1 MRIGISALVNAIII
15 IGERPYLLVKY
26 KNKSYVLV
34 EQNRRFVLMIA
45 NMKRY
50 NKLFEKVVDIDNI
63 KDAIKNSS
71 KGKLKKK
78 EVKLV
83 LNNID
88 LYVEKI
94 RNMLING
101 NYNTSKYFIF
111 NKKSGYKIRKIY
123 ELPYYPDRII
133 HHCIVQILKPIWM
146 NLFVRDTYATIP
158 KRGIHDCVKRI
169 KDDLMDINR
178 TKFCLKMD
186 IHHFYPSI
194 DHDCLKQILRRK
206 IKDKKLLCLIDGIIE
221 SADGIPIGNYLSQ
234 WLANI
239 YLAYFDHYC
248 KEILKC
254 KYYYR
259 YCDDIVILGD
269 NKEKLHYICME
280 IRKYMVNRLNV
291 SIKDNYQIFPIDKR
305 GIDFLGYRFFHGY
318 TLVRKR
324 IVKDMKKAKSIQS
337 KMSYYGWLCHAD
349 SYRLINKYYGNKE
362 IQRFCKRGVSA

>member
-1 MRIGISALVNAIII
+1 MSFKQAPQLVIRITPWTMRIGISALVNAIII

-269 NKEKLHYICME
+269 NKEKLHYICTE
-280 IRKYMVNRLNV
+280 NG
-291 SIKDNYQIFPIDKR
+291 D
-305 GIDFLGYRFFHGY
+305 
-318 TLVRKR
+318 R
-324 IVKDMKKAKSIQS
+324 II
-337 KMSYYGWLCHAD
+337 L
-349 SYRLINKYYGNKE
+349 
-362 IQRFCKRGVSA
+362 